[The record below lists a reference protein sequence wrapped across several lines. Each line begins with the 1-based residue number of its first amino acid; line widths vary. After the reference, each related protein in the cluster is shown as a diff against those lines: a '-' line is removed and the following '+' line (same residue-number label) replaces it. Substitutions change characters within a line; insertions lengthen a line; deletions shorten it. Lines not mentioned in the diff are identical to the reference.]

1 MKIDFALFPDVK
13 IQGVTFEVDVD
24 NRMCP
29 LIYVYKFVMKYNKK
43 NKILVSGEG
52 GSGKTTSLKCLLA
65 YLLQCGQSVVFC
77 DLKELNHGHTSI
89 FDKKISVL
97 HSLSSTVIIL
107 DSYDEA
113 DADAKQYVLSKLVQL
128 KSVKGLFIGC
138 RGRKDF
144 LTEKIYDSYYL
155 IENLYDE
162 FDFAEIQPL
171 SKERLKPLLK
181 ERKIDVL
188 DDSPLYEI
196 LNNTMVCSDYFQLKK
211 LGAEI
216 ENMTEAGLLHMY
228 FIRLFMA
235 IDNKNDTNQSR
246 EDIDLDLYRL
256 GESLFGEYGYNWR
269 MEGARKYYC
278 FLLSYY
284 IYKEI
289 SKGVCLNEFIEQLI
303 HEYAFSFEEQ
313 DYRTRIFIQ
322 AWIYCAQLMRCGN
335 FIGNTSL
342 HESTVKELFDILK
355 DISNMY
361 FDANKILNNHISI
374 ILIFCFL
381 YGYNN
386 GSIESMP
393 YCDLGL
399 LKFCD
404 GDIMNVLGE
413 CSGLKAAF
421 IVALDKLKD
430 SK

>member
-1 MKIDFALFPDVK
+1 MKIDFSLFPDVK
-13 IQGVTFEVDVD
+13 IQGVTFEVDAD
-24 NRMCP
+24 NRRCP
-29 LIYVYKFVMKYNKK
+29 LIYVYKFVMSYNKK
-43 NKILVSGEG
+43 NKILVTGEG

-65 YLLQCGQSVVFC
+65 YLLGCGQSVVFC
-77 DLKELNHGHTSI
+77 DLKELNHGHTNI
-89 FDKKISVL
+89 FDKKISDL

-144 LTEKIYDSYYL
+144 LTEKIYDSYCL
-155 IENLYDE
+155 IENFYDE
-162 FDFAEIQPL
+162 FDFAEIQSL

-181 ERKIDVL
+181 QRNIAL
-188 DDSPLYEI
+188 LNDSSLYEI
-196 LNNTMVCSDYFQLKK
+196 LSNTMICSDYFQLKG
-211 LGAEI
+211 LGTKI

-235 IDNKNDTNQSR
+235 KDNKNDTNQTR

-256 GESLFGEYGYNWR
+256 GESLFGEYGYSWR
-269 MEGARKYYC
+269 LKGARKYYC

-289 SKGVCLNEFIEQLI
+289 CKGVCLNEFVEQLI
-303 HEYAFSFEEQ
+303 HKYAFSFEEQ

-322 AWIYCAQLMRCGN
+322 AWIYCAQLMRRGN
-335 FIGNTSL
+335 FIGNTFL
-342 HESTVKELFDILK
+342 HESTVKELFDVLK

-386 GSIESMP
+386 GSIESIP

-413 CSGLKAAF
+413 CGDFKAAF
-421 IVALDKLKD
+421 MVALDKLKD